1 MLRMIIADDEKII
14 RETIS
19 TAVDWASLDIEV
31 VGLCKNGLEAYD
43 MILDEYPDIV
53 MTDIKMPGLSGLDLI
68 ERITQTGQKIE
79 FVILSGY
86 GDYEFTKVA
95 MKFGITHYLLK
106 PCNLEELVE
115 VMGKVKTA
123 CYRNRAKVVDQ
134 EYMMLRG
141 LHESVM
147 HNLLIECMS
156 ERPNFEDIVARYER
170 FLNFTGVGYELCIFP
185 NARLGDKTFYQR
197 LCACHNAE
205 APGLPLHCVFTGK
218 RVFAA
223 FETYSNDFSAM
234 DQRFAG
240 LDPEYCRKSYHCL
253 NELLPVVSKYLHTK
267 ERVWMA
273 DESGFIE
280 LRSGGSGAV
289 KHYLNLLE
297 QSGSRNLD
305 SYLSEIDHA
314 MDNISDLAELRS
326 FVSGLLVNLPSN
338 YADGKV
344 SGDFAR
350 SVLSICELENAE
362 QIRTIASKCL
372 RGWVD
377 ERQGRLSTGTDF
389 VDKTVAYVY
398 EHIDD
403 PDLSL
408 KSIAENYLFMDV
420 GYVGKKF
427 VKTMNCKFSAFLAHV
442 RIEKAKRLL
451 LENETVSIQDVAQ
464 AVGCGNNPRYFSQI
478 FKKATGQTPSSYAH
492 RRGLK

>member
-1 MLRMIIADDEKII
+1 MIIADDEKII

-19 TAVDWASLDIEV
+19 TAVDWVSMGIEV

-68 ERITQTGQKIE
+68 GRITQTGQKIE

-95 MKFGITHYLLK
+95 MKYGITHYLLK
-106 PCNLEELVE
+106 PCNLEELTE
-115 VMGKVKTA
+115 VMGKVKAA
-123 CYRNRAKVVDQ
+123 CYRNRARVVEQ
-134 EYMMLRG
+134 EYMMLRR

-147 HNLLIECMS
+147 HNLLMECMS
-156 ERPNFEDIVARYER
+156 ERPGFEDIAARYEKM
-170 FLNFTGVGYELCIFP
+170 LNFSGVGYELCIFP
-185 NARLGDKTFYQR
+185 NAHLGDKDFCRR
-197 LCACHNAE
+197 LYACHNAE
-205 APGLPLHCVFTGK
+205 APGLPLHCVFTGDK
-218 RVFAA
+218 AFAT
-223 FETYSNDFSAM
+223 FETYSNEYRTLDRS
-234 DQRFAG
+234 FAE
-240 LDPEYCRKSYHCL
+240 LDTDYYRKSYNCL
-253 NELLPVVSKYLHTK
+253 NELLPVVWQYLHTTD
-267 ERVWMA
+267 RAWLA
-273 DESGFIE
+273 DESHCIE
-280 LRSGGSGAV
+280 LRGSGKGAV

-297 QSGSRNLD
+297 QFEGGNFEGI
-305 SYLSEIDHA
+305 LSDIDRT
-314 MDNISDLAELRS
+314 MNGISDLTELRV
-326 FVSGLLVNLPSN
+326 FVSGLLLNLPSH

-350 SVLSICELENAE
+350 SILDICELEDLDN
-362 QIRTIASKCL
+362 IRATTSKCL
-372 RGWVD
+372 RGWLD
-377 ERQGRLSTGTDF
+377 ECQGRLPTGTDF

-408 KSIAENYLFMDV
+408 KSIAENYLYMDV
-420 GYVGKKF
+420 GYLGKKF
-427 VKTMNCKFSAFLAHV
+427 VKTMNCKFSTFLAHV

-451 LENETVSIQDVAQ
+451 LEDKAISIQDVAQ

-492 RRGLK
+492 RRGQSG